1 MVGGIL
7 AERTVK
13 DIKPQILDNQ
23 EKIQAVIEQV
33 KEQLKKKMETRVKFV
48 EKYSIKDQTKAM
60 KEKVNASQKPRTGGA
75 GVLV

>member
-60 KEKVNASQKPRTGGA
+60 NEKVNAAKPKTGGA